1 MNIKRKR
8 FIAAFVNILL
18 LISAFMLRYS
28 GVAALN
34 IGQAVPLIL
43 LPLAL
48 SISIFYSENLA
59 LLTGFFTGAFI
70 DSVSSDS
77 SCFNTIFLTV
87 GCAVCFVLSSRFL
100 NRNLKAALCLS
111 AGMSF
116 LYFMLKYI
124 IFFVF
129 SGVSV
134 NYDYFVLYLIP
145 SAVYTAVWI
154 FPFYFINKKL
164 SSY

>member
-18 LISAFMLRYS
+18 LAAAFMLRYS
-28 GVAALN
+28 GVAVFN

-43 LPLAL
+43 LPAAL
-48 SISIFYSENLA
+48 SISIFYSENIG
-59 LLTGFFTGAFI
+59 LLTGFLTGVFI

-77 SCFNTIFLTV
+77 SCFNTLFFTI
-87 GCAVCFVLSSRFL
+87 GCAVCSVLSSRFL

-124 IFFVF
+124 IYFVF
-129 SGVSV
+129 FGVSV
-134 NYDYFVLYLIP
+134 NYDYFILYLIP
-145 SAVYTAVWI
+145 SAVYTAVWV
-154 FPFYFINKKL
+154 FPFYFLNKKL